1 MDAQAMRA
9 FGHSS
14 PTTPRISASRSS
26 VLRARQHIAALP
38 KGDQFLKRTD
48 GAPDQE
54 GRVHAINRGAGQA
67 RTDWK
72 ALLAEVFEKTYE
84 VGNARIP
91 SSSIRKS
98 STKSRKSKWISAPFS
113 KAVLGREPTMTID
126 VPPLG
131 GSPTS
136 AIFPIVPTPYEA
148 ESVQGN
154 PQSSRKQRTGFVSE
168 YGAKWADRRRRNGGK
183 RCLKP
188 FAFLFVVR
196 PFGEICSA
204 LFQGK
209 YLTLDLYHSSMTS
222 REE

>member
-1 MDAQAMRA
+1 
-9 FGHSS
+9 
-14 PTTPRISASRSS
+14 
-26 VLRARQHIAALP
+26 
-38 KGDQFLKRTD
+38 
-48 GAPDQE
+48 
-54 GRVHAINRGAGQA
+54 
-67 RTDWK
+67 
-72 ALLAEVFEKTYE
+72 
-84 VGNARIP
+84 
-91 SSSIRKS
+91 
-98 STKSRKSKWISAPFS
+98 
-113 KAVLGREPTMTID
+113 MTID
-126 VPPLG
+126 VLPLG

-183 RCLKP
+183 RCLKS

-209 YLTLDLYHSSMTS
+209 YVTQVPQLNNKVGRNDGRYWPTPAAQGVGAATATYSGCP
-222 REE
+222 R

>member
-1 MDAQAMRA
+1 MARLIKKAA
-9 FGHSS
+9 Y
-14 PTTPRISASRSS
+14 TPST
-26 VLRARQHIAALP
+26 
-38 KGDQFLKRTD
+38 G
-48 GAPDQE
+48 
-54 GRVHAINRGAGQA
+54 GQA
-67 RTDWK
+67 RPGRTGRHCSPRYSRRPMRS
-72 ALLAEVFEKTYE
+72 ETR
-84 VGNARIP
+84 GIP

-113 KAVLGREPTMTID
+113 KAEGSGREPTMTID
-126 VPPLG
+126 VLPLG

-209 YLTLDLYHSSMTS
+209 YLTLVPQLNNKIGRNDGRYWPTAEQPARRQRGPVSGGERTWGLRSDG
-222 REE
+222 